1 MTSPTQCP
9 FDHAVITVRERVDEA
24 EAIYKRMG
32 FTLTDRSFHAAGS
45 CNHLMVFERDYL
57 ELIGFPPA
65 GQKIRPDLLESPIG
79 LDGLVFKAGDVD
91 AIHRELVARGFPAGE
106 PQSLSR
112 KLTLPGSA
120 VEQEARFTTVRFPRG
135 AVQGGRL
142 YYCRH
147 ETPHLVWHPPFQS
160 HANGA
165 IGIASFGIA
174 VPDPAAE
181 AARYGRILDVQA
193 EIGADGSARI
203 PMGHAMLELMT
214 PAALRSTLGALAC
227 DAADAKGN
235 ARDAYMAMVTIKVRD
250 LAAAEGVLKRGGFSA
265 ARIGERVI
273 VPASEAMN
281 CTIAFSE

>member
-1 MTSPTQCP
+1 MTSPTHCP
-9 FDHAVITVRERVDEA
+9 LDHAVITVRERMDEA
-24 EAIYKRMG
+24 AAVYRRMG

-45 CNHLMVFERDYL
+45 CNHLMVFESDYL

-106 PQSLSR
+106 PQPLSR
-112 KLTLPGSA
+112 KLTLPGSS
-120 VEQEARFTTVRFPRG
+120 VEEEARFTTVRFPRG

-174 VPDPAAE
+174 VPDPMAE
-181 AARYGRILDVQA
+181 AAKYERILDTKA
-193 EIGADGSARI
+193 KRGEDGIVRI
-203 PMGHAMLELMT
+203 PMGQATLELMT
-214 PAALRSTLGALAC
+214 PATLRTTLGALAC
-227 DAADAKGN
+227 DAADANGI

-250 LAAAEGVLKRGGFSA
+250 LATTRRVLERGGFMPA
-265 ARIGERVI
+265 KLGERLV

-281 CTIAFSE
+281 CTIGLLA